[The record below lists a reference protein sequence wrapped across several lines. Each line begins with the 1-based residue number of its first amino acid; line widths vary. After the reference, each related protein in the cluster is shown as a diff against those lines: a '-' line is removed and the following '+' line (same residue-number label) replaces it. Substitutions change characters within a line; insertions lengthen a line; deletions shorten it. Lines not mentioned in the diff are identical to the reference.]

1 MSDRILRKLFS
12 WQEAWISCRE
22 LFLARIVHD
31 DDDDRR
37 RGGGRSSSNRRNTE
51 SSQRRFGYSV
61 IRFAKED
68 ESEGSSRRDRSNGD
82 NYLDLKER
90 RSPFVDFELSVF
102 EIPVHDIQSLNDTQ
116 HEMNIIHMTTRKS
129 VSNLYDP
136 IKTCDR
142 ENFFQ

>member
-90 RSPFVDFELSVF
+90 RSPFVDFELSGESISFGEKMVRF
-102 EIPVHDIQSLNDTQ
+102 NVRRTLEDPSPPEIERAKKQCLLI
-116 HEMNIIHMTTRKS
+116 
-129 VSNLYDP
+129 
-136 IKTCDR
+136 
-142 ENFFQ
+142 

>member
-116 HEMNIIHMTTRKS
+116 HEEIQEEEEEIKIASRKFKLK
-129 VSNLYDP
+129 NGIRIL
-136 IKTCDR
+136 
-142 ENFFQ
+142 NGN